1 MSESQEKHKRMVKR
15 MKYILT
21 EFEVRTWVADRVF
34 PLVIM
39 AQTRSAGHKSE
50 KTRFRTLLYRPENEV
65 NKIFIIF
72 LRSNRWGKGGGSIQ
86 SNLKIKRAVMWNTAR

>member
-1 MSESQEKHKRMVKR
+1 MVFPKQIKKKDPNDAHKEKLTWKKLVEKHFLMSESQEKHKRMVKR

-39 AQTRSAGHKSE
+39 AQARSAGHKSE
-50 KTRFRTLLYRPENEV
+50 KTRFRPFRTLLYGSW
-65 NKIFIIF
+65 K
-72 LRSNRWGKGGGSIQ
+72 WGE
-86 SNLKIKRAVMWNTAR
+86 

>member
-21 EFEVRTWVADRVF
+21 EFEVRTWAADRVF

-39 AQTRSAGHKSE
+39 AQARSAGHKSE
-50 KTRFRTLLYRPENEV
+50 KTRFRTVLYGSW
-65 NKIFIIF
+65 K
-72 LRSNRWGKGGGSIQ
+72 WGE
-86 SNLKIKRAVMWNTAR
+86 

>member
-39 AQTRSAGHKSE
+39 A
-50 KTRFRTLLYRPENEV
+50 
-65 NKIFIIF
+65 
-72 LRSNRWGKGGGSIQ
+72 
-86 SNLKIKRAVMWNTAR
+86 